1 MIMKAIE
8 SESSSSCDEPAQS
21 DNDHREEET
30 RVNVLNELEQELLKK
45 HGSSKSFR
53 YFHQLSSHECLS

>member
-8 SESSSSCDEPAQS
+8 SESSSSYDEPAQS
-21 DNDHREEET
+21 DDDHGEEET
-30 RVNVLNELEQELLKK
+30 RVNILNELEQELLKK

>member
-1 MIMKAIE
+1 MKAIE
-8 SESSSSCDEPAQS
+8 SESSSSCNESAQS